1 MQEMS
6 EQEKEIKRKRT
17 LLTESE
23 KQAIGNCCL
32 ERREI
37 TPGILN
43 KQLYKFAANILKKFE
58 NGEILMGVSQGRRKE
73 KDDCNDFFTIF

>member
-6 EQEKEIKRKRT
+6 EQEKEIKRKKT

-23 KQAIGNCCL
+23 KQAIVNCCL

-43 KQLYKFAANILKKFE
+43 KQLYKFAANIFFGKILLTCLHKFG
-58 NGEILMGVSQGRRKE
+58 NVIIYRSVKRRYTR
-73 KDDCNDFFTIF
+73 F